1 MTTLAIVANHEK
13 KRLSLTGTV
22 AAGEHVAVT
31 LEDGWAWAN
40 AAGAALRL
48 RVVFAGKLIAEFPR
62 RDADPADTWSAS
74 GDDATCELNINS
86 IPAAKY
92 LRCGG
97 DCIWVLDDPQ
107 LNTLYGVGEL
117 EVLPWRRE
125 PGGDVPY
132 NLDGYPD
139 LLDEFEEV
147 KDAVSEFDTKK
158 INKSAFI
165 SLLGKTLPDTATQK
179 EVRQMVHD
187 ILELLKNAAVCAA
200 LAFALP
206 AFGID
211 ANTAWEDIPPQVKVK
226 NVVEQFSPPAD
237 FSTNNAEL
245 VDTISKMAPVVG
257 ETDPTVP
264 AWAKEGTKPE
274 YTMEEIIDH
283 DYIPSSWIMGAP
295 WLSRSGGTLTGSIT
309 MDATGKMFTIKK
321 GSMMFWPGTWLFFS
335 TGSPLTI
342 SYDDLRIWD
351 DEHGTNYYDGV
362 WYEKID
368 ERILRLASSLNTA
381 SNLAPDFTAKE
392 YADNELCVYNGV
404 VYRCKDSYTAT
415 ALSDTPDVDTTH
427 WEAKKVSEIFL
438 PRTGGTITGSLKFG
452 EKHALSEDVGGSI
465 LVKVGGSWEY
475 IELPTRGGELAL
487 VSDIGVSEYSDSRR
501 YSVGM
506 RVVYSNA
513 IWTCI
518 REIEIPAGW
527 SGTNNWTRLFD
538 LSTDATPTAN
548 STALMKSGDIKTALD
563 TRVGRSE
570 ALTDGFTVFTTTTI
584 NGYAGNFRY
593 YPTETTNVWA
603 LYARDNN
610 GVYQPI
616 GAGGLFPVCR
626 LVWVASVAQWRAGS
640 SVEAAS
646 SSSMRDEEAGFDAA
660 SIVISSG
667 STTVFTLTR
676 ETTPVALKI
685 DLAEKASLDS
695 PTFTGSPTAPT
706 AASGDNSTKLATT
719 AFVQAAVGSSS
730 GNPLSGQSFDFATMQ
745 GVFVGVKACIE
756 ALGGSVTNFPANN

>member
-1 MTTLAIVANHEK
+1 MAIPVILKGDTSAEIVLSLGEGFPVSECTLLADFCGIRREFHDVVSGGNVTLAFSADETANFPLGTSK
-13 KRLSLTGTV
+13 VMFSLRN
-22 AAGEHVAVT
+22 AAGEVRTFPWAKIKVTDCPADVYDAQITIDPATLNVDDLTAGDSLGTVKSRLNAVMAFLRALKVVA
-31 LEDGWAWAN
+31 L
-40 AAGAALRL
+40 AALPL
-48 RVVFAGKLIAEFPR
+48 GVLADVAPLYTTPNDMPG
-62 RDADPADTWSAS
+62 DAPLMT
-74 GDDATCELNINS
+74 
-86 IPAAKY
+86 
-92 LRCGG
+92 
-97 DCIWVLDDPQ
+97 
-107 LNTLYGVGEL
+107 
-117 EVLPWRRE
+117 
-125 PGGDVPY
+125 
-132 NLDGYPD
+132 
-139 LLDEFEEV
+139 
-147 KDAVSEFDTKK
+147 
-158 INKSAFI
+158 
-165 SLLGKTLPDTATQK
+165 
-179 EVRQMVHD
+179 
-187 ILELLKNAAVCAA
+187 
-200 LAFALP
+200 
-206 AFGID
+206 
-211 ANTAWEDIPPQVKVK
+211 
-226 NVVEQFSPPAD
+226 NVVEYVEAHTPVVD
-237 FSTNNAEL
+237 FSTNNAAL
-245 VDTISKMAPVVG
+245 VETIEAKSLQS
-257 ETDPTVP
+257 ESDPTVP
-264 AWAKEGTKPE
+264 AWAKEPTKPE
-274 YTMEEIIDH
+274 YTIEEVLGD
-283 DYIPSSWIMGAP
+283 DNIPATKILNPP
-295 WLSRSGGTLTGSIT
+295 WLSRTSGGTITGDVSF
-309 MDATGKMFTIKK
+309 DSTGKMFTFKK

-335 TGSPLTI
+335 FGAPLTI

-368 ERILRLASSLNTA
+368 ERILRLASSIDTA

-415 ALSDTPDVDTTH
+415 ALSNTPDVDTTH

-438 PRTGGTITGSLKFG
+438 PRTGGTITGSLRFG

-475 IELPTRGGELAL
+475 IELPTRGGDLAL

-518 REIEIPAGW
+518 REIEIPDGW

-570 ALTDGFTVFTTTTI
+570 ALTDGFTVFTTSTI
-584 NGYAGNFRY
+584 SGHAGNFRY

-616 GAGGLFPVCR
+616 GAGGLFSVCR
-626 LVWVASVAQWRAGS
+626 LVWVASAAQWRAGS

-695 PTFTGSPTAPT
+695 PAFTGSPTAPT

-730 GNPLSGQSFDFATMQ
+730 SNPLSGQSFDFATMQ